1 MNKKTSQKVASHA
14 GKIMSDNN
22 SSTIQRKLAGT
33 VLSQA
38 GNNKTTS
45 ENMEAI
51 ASKVLKSD
59 KYSAETKEL
68 AASALSQSTKKDWE
82 K

>member
-1 MNKKTSQKVASHA
+1 MNKKTSQKVASQA
-14 GKIMSDNN
+14 GKIMSDN
-22 SSTIQRKLAGT
+22 SSSAIQRKLAGT
-33 VLSQA
+33 VLSQV

-45 ENMEAI
+45 ENMESV
-51 ASKVLKSD
+51 ASKVLKSN

-68 AASALSQSTKKDWE
+68 AASALSQSTKKVWE